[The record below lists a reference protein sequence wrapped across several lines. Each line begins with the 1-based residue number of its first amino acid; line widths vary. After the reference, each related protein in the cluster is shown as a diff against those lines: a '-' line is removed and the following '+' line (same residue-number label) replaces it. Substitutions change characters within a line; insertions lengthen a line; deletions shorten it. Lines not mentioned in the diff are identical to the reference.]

1 MARRWHTSRQV
12 VRRWVRRYPAE
23 GEARPERLLP
33 PPAHLR
39 APHACG
45 DRGPGARVAKADRLW
60 PSPVGLEGWFR
71 RAFPSRLTPSA
82 TSCDE
87 LASSVRIG
95 PAPAVTLAPG
105 PGKLRNLFPLR
116 MSRTFWTSM
125 PWEPPPGIIFES
137 IICLGINGPPA
148 RPALECAFWPR
159 AIPEPGASAWPS
171 CCWSLSGFGRTVLK
185 GPWSSRP
192 IGGRSSEGTT
202 RPRCR
207 LWSTVFS
214 PSSPTGPLSPRAQA
228 IQWASGTQPPHRS
241 GGILSAVAEEDS
253 GCGDLARDG
262 GALGLLLQREP
273 TTYGRGDG
281 RAPSA
286 RGASVSWILGSRT
299 HRPLPAAAFGSDCR
313 RLVAGLRSR
322 GG

>member
-1 MARRWHTSRQV
+1 MAALAVGPKNAQTYRETGSIRKTARRWHTTRQV
-12 VRRWVRRYPAE
+12 VRRWVRRYQAE
-23 GEARPERLLP
+23 GEARPERSLP

-39 APHACG
+39 APHGCG

-71 RAFPSRLTPSA
+71 RTFPSRLTPSA

-137 IICLGINGPPA
+137 ILCLGINGPPA

-159 AIPEPGASAWPS
+159 AIPEPGASAWLS

-185 GPWSSRP
+185 GPWSSRTDWGQEFGGDNP
-192 IGGRSSEGTT
+192 ATMQALEHRFLSFKPNWPALPKGASNTMGEWNAATALIGRNSIGRS
-202 RPRCR
+202 
-207 LWSTVFS
+207 
-214 PSSPTGPLSPRAQA
+214 
-228 IQWASGTQPPHRS
+228 
-241 GGILSAVAEEDS
+241 
-253 GCGDLARDG
+253 
-262 GALGLLLQREP
+262 
-273 TTYGRGDG
+273 
-281 RAPSA
+281 
-286 RGASVSWILGSRT
+286 
-299 HRPLPAAAFGSDCR
+299 
-313 RLVAGLRSR
+313 
-322 GG
+322 